1 MGESARVHY
10 ALQQDRRSTVMPV
23 SLFHTRIQKARRAGE
38 RRQTW
43 VRVCNHGEQGKA
55 GKCVCVCVCVCV
67 WRCTQVRAF
76 LVFTCVCVRVTCR

>member
-67 WRCTQVRAF
+67 AVYTGACVFSVYMRVRASN
-76 LVFTCVCVRVTCR
+76 V